1 MELGRKYMKK
11 RNLVCV
17 SVLLATSSTAFAD
30 VSHQFTLGLESDSS
44 SEVTIDTINKINPA
58 LSGSEDVSGAVDE
71 SSSLFT
77 LSYSYFL
84 TPIKDDTTPYDLRQ
98 FYQHPSTVSVGLASI
113 SAESED
119 RTEPA
124 STLKLDS
131 SAGALMLGSEYYF
144 PSDTGI
150 MVGLGG
156 GSGTVTVNEGTLFRT
171 EADVDLSIFQLGVRQ
186 YAAKNVAF
194 HLLMSNDETSGNLT
208 GGVVGKMKETKRV
221 TKLGTTVVFNDTVGV
236 VFEVGRGERESEL
249 NSSAIIGTVAETYDV
264 AEVKTELTFYA
275 GKQFSILLGVDL
287 NGEFQT
293 GMPSGNRHEIT
304 ESKVRLTPRYWFSE
318 NLGLEAGLYSITSE
332 ELQENPGS
340 NITTT
345 TKSSGVQINLGYRF

>member
-1 MELGRKYMKK
+1 MKK
-11 RNLVCV
+11 RNLVCI

-113 SAESED
+113 GAETED
-119 RTEPA
+119 RTNPA
-124 STLKLDS
+124 AAVKLDS

-156 GSGTVTVNEGTLFRT
+156 GSGTITVDAGTSRA
-171 EADVDLSIFQLGVRQ
+171 EADVDLSIFQFGVRK

-208 GGVVGKMKETKRV
+208 GAVVGKMKETKRV
-221 TKLGTTVVFNDTVGV
+221 TKLGTTVVFNDRVGV
-236 VFEVGRGERESEL
+236 VFEVGRGKRDSESPF
-249 NSSAIIGTVAETYDV
+249 STVADTYDV
-264 AEVKTELTFYA
+264 AEVKTELTFYG

-318 NLGLEAGLYSITSE
+318 NLGVEAGLYSITNE
-332 ELQENPGS
+332 ELEEDPGS

>member
-1 MELGRKYMKK
+1 MKK

-98 FYQHPSTVSVGLASI
+98 FYQHPSIVSVGLASF
-113 SAESED
+113 SAKSED
-119 RTEPA
+119 RTDPA

-131 SAGALMLGSEYYF
+131 SSGALMLGSEYYF

-156 GSGTVTVNEGTLFRT
+156 GSGTITVDAGTFRA
-171 EADVDLSIFQLGVRQ
+171 EADVDLSIFQFGVRQ

-208 GGVVGKMKETKRV
+208 GVVVGKMKETKRV
-221 TKLGTTVVFNDTVGV
+221 TKLGTNVVFNDIVGV
-236 VFEVGRGERESEL
+236 VFEVGRGERENESPFSL
-249 NSSAIIGTVAETYDV
+249 VAGKADTYDV
-264 AEVKTELTFYA
+264 AEVKTELTFYS

-287 NGEFQT
+287 NGQFQT

-332 ELQENPGS
+332 ELQEDPGS